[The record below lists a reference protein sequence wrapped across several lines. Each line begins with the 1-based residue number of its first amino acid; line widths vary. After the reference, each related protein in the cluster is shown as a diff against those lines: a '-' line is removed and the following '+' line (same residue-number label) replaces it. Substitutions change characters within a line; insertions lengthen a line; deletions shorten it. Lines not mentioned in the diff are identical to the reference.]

1 MQKFGIDLSMWQG
14 DFDIGKAKRD
24 SGIEFA
30 IIKCGGGDGGLYRDS
45 QFENTYRKCE
55 ASGVDKGTYFYGCA
69 LTMEQAEK
77 EGNYI
82 LGLIKDKKF
91 EYPIF
96 YDVEGDMLKL
106 DKRLLTDIVKRV
118 CSIIEGQG
126 YWVGIYASLSGFE
139 DKVYDN
145 ELAKYSHWVARW
157 NTVKPSLSKGGETQM
172 WQFGGGTNKLRSVYI
187 NGVIVD
193 QNYCYVDFPS
203 KIKSACRNGYTKPV
217 KVKKTNSQIAH
228 EVIDGKWGN
237 GLARKQLLTE
247 AGYDYNKIQ
256 KLVDQML
263 TKPVKSE
270 RDLALEVIN
279 GKWGNGEERKRKLT
293 ESGYDYSAIQKLVDE
308 MLKV

>member
-1 MQKFGIDLSMWQG
+1 MQKFGIDLSKWQG
-14 DFDIGKAKRD
+14 DFDIAKAKRD
-24 SGIEFA
+24 SGIEFT

-55 ASGVDKGTYFYGCA
+55 TSGVDKGAYFYGCA

-77 EGNYI
+77 EANYI
-82 LGLIKDKKF
+82 LGLIKGKKF

-126 YWVGIYASLSGFE
+126 YWVGIYASLSTFE
-139 DKVYDN
+139 DEVYDN

-157 NTVKPSLSKGGETQM
+157 NTVKPTLSKGGETQM
-172 WQFGGGTNKLRSVYI
+172 WQFGGETNKLRSIYI
-187 NGVIVD
+187 NGVQVD
-193 QNYCYVDFPS
+193 QDYCYVDFPS
-203 KIKSACRNGYTKPV
+203 KIKSAYKNGYTKPV
-217 KVKKTNSQIAH
+217 QTKKTDSQIAL

-237 GLARKQLLTE
+237 GSARKQSLTK

-256 KLVDQML
+256 KLVNQML
-263 TKPVKSE
+263 TKPVKSD
-270 RDLALEVIN
+270 RDLALEVID
-279 GKWGNGEERKRKLT
+279 GKWGNGEERKRRLT
-293 ESGYDYSAIQKLVDE
+293 DSGYDYSAIQKLVNE

>member
-1 MQKFGIDLSMWQG
+1 MQKFGIDLSKWQG
-14 DFDIGKAKRD
+14 DFDIAKAKRD
-24 SGIEFA
+24 SGIEFT
-30 IIKCGGGDGGLYRDS
+30 IIKCGGGDDGLYRDS

-55 ASGVDKGTYFYGCA
+55 TSGVDKGTYFYGCA

-77 EGNYI
+77 EANYI
-82 LGLIKDKKF
+82 LGLINGKKF

-126 YWVGIYASLSGFE
+126 YWVGIYASLSTFE
-139 DKVYDN
+139 DEVYDN

-157 NTVKPSLSKGGETQM
+157 GTVKPTLSKGGETQM
-172 WQFGGGTNKLRSVYI
+172 WQFGGETNKLRSVYI

-217 KVKKTNSQIAH
+217 QAKKTDSQIAL

-237 GLARKQLLTE
+237 GSARKQLLTE

-279 GKWGNGEERKRKLT
+279 GKWGNGGERKRRLT
-293 ESGYDYSAIQKLVDE
+293 ESGYNYSAIQKLVNE
-308 MLKV
+308 MLKA